1 LITEYRTRT
10 VPDHLITCQTDNFF
24 FPLSLS
30 LIIYKTFSLI
40 KFNFIMR
47 TIKILATNAAR
58 ERGRKVPV
66 EKLILE
72 PDGVADDV
80 HAGSV
85 RPVSMFDVAHAKR
98 FYDITGARPLAPGQ
112 FAENILFETSTATDV
127 RIFDHFIKDEVV
139 LEVVQ
144 KGKPFHD
151 EFREPGNYVMPREGI
166 FCRVVRGGELHP
178 GDVMQ
183 HTPRVFKALVITL
196 SDRAS
201 RGIYTDKSGPAVSA
215 ILQEYF
221 EKIDWRLEIENLVIP
236 DSEIQ
241 LRKIVE
247 EALPHTD
254 LIITTGGT
262 GIGPRDITPEIM
274 NDFIKKPIPG
284 IMEMIRWKYGV
295 EKPAALTSR
304 AVAGANGDTL
314 LFAIPGSLRAATEHI
329 TEITKHLQHLFY
341 MIHSIEMH

>member
-1 LITEYRTRT
+1 MT
-10 VPDHLITCQTDNFF
+10 Q
-24 FPLSLS
+24 S
-30 LIIYKTFSLI
+30 
-40 KFNFIMR
+40 
-47 TIKILATNAAR
+47 IKILATNAAG
-58 ERGRKVPV
+58 ERGRKIPV

-72 PDGVADDV
+72 SEGVVGDV
-80 HAGSV
+80 HTGTG

-98 FYDITGARPLAPGQ
+98 FYDITGARLLAPGQ
-112 FAENILFETSTATDV
+112 FAENILFETSTVTDV
-127 RIFDHFIKDEVV
+127 RIFDNFVKDEVV

-151 EFREPGNYVMPREGI
+151 QFREPGNYVMPREGI
-166 FCRVVRGGELHP
+166 FCRVVHPGVLHP

-183 HTPRVFKALVITL
+183 HKPRVFKALVITL

-215 ILQEYF
+215 VLQDYF
-221 EKIDWRLEIENLVIP
+221 DKIEWRLEIENVVIP
-236 DSEIQ
+236 DSEMQ
-241 LRKIVE
+241 LRELLKG
-247 EALPHTD
+247 ALSATD

-284 IMEMIRWKYGV
+284 IIEMIRWKYGI

-304 AVAGANGDTL
+304 AVAGANSNTL
-314 LFAIPGSLRAATEHI
+314 LFAIPGSVRGATEHI

>member
-1 LITEYRTRT
+1 M
-10 VPDHLITCQTDNFF
+10 Q
-24 FPLSLS
+24 
-30 LIIYKTFSLI
+30 
-40 KFNFIMR
+40 
-47 TIKILATNAAR
+47 TIKILATNAAG
-58 ERGRKVPV
+58 ERGRKVQV

-72 PDGVADDV
+72 PDGVAGDV
-80 HAGSV
+80 HAGSI

-98 FYDITGARPLAPGQ
+98 FYDITGARPLSPGQ
-112 FAENILFETSTATDV
+112 FAENILFETSSVADI
-127 RIFDHFIKDEVV
+127 RMFDRFIKDEVV

-166 FCRVVRGGELHP
+166 FCRVVHPGELHP

-215 ILQEYF
+215 ALQDYF
-221 EKIDWRLEIENLVIP
+221 YKINWRLEIENVVIP
-236 DSEIQ
+236 DSEMQ
-241 LRKIVE
+241 LRQIVE
-247 EALPHTD
+247 EALLHTD

-262 GIGPRDITPEIM
+262 GIGPRDITPEVM
-274 NDFIKKPIPG
+274 NDFIKRPIPG
-284 IMEMIRWKYGV
+284 IMEMLRWKYGV
-295 EKPAALTSR
+295 ETPSALTSR
-304 AVAGANGDTL
+304 AVAGANGNTL
-314 LFAIPGSLRAATEHI
+314 LFAVPGSVRAATEYI